1 MQAYEI
7 HEAFGLENLRLVSRA
22 HEAVGAHDVR
32 VQLRA
37 VSLNYRDVLTVQ
49 GLYNP
54 KQRLPLV
61 PCSDGAGV
69 VKEIGSEVTRFKV
82 GDRVIPN
89 FAQRWLSG
97 APQVSKIRP
106 TLGGPLD
113 GTLRTEAV
121 FNEQGLVAM
130 PSHLSFEE
138 AATLPCA
145 ALTAWS
151 ALSQVNLQ
159 SGETLLIQ
167 GTGGV
172 AIFALQFAKL
182 RGARVVITSKS
193 EEKLAR
199 AKTLGADITINYMAV
214 PTWGRAARD
223 VTRGEGVDAVLE
235 VGGGETLEQSIQALK
250 PGGSIALIGVLS
262 GTHTSLSL
270 TPILMQNLRIQ
281 GVLVG
286 HREQFEAMN
295 RAIELHAL
303 RPVIGETH
311 AFSNAIDAF
320 ERMMQGAH
328 FGKIVIAIP
337 AND

>member
-7 HEAFGLENLRLVSRA
+7 QGAFGLENLRRVNRVQESL
-22 HEAVGAHDVR
+22 GARDVR

-37 VSLNYRDVLTVQ
+37 ASLNYRDVLTVQ

-61 PCSDGAGV
+61 PCSDGAGI

-89 FAQRWLSG
+89 FAQTWLSG
-97 APQVSKIRP
+97 APQISKIRQ

-121 FNEQGLVAM
+121 FNEQGLVAI
-130 PSHLSFEE
+130 PTHLSFEE

-159 SGETLLIQ
+159 SGETLLVQ

-182 RGARVVITSKS
+182 RGARVIITSQS

-199 AKTLGADITINYMAV
+199 AKSLGADATINYKAT
-214 PTWGRAARD
+214 PTWGKSAREI
-223 VTRGEGVDAVLE
+223 TRGEGVDAVLE
-235 VGGGETLEQSIQALK
+235 VGGGETLTQSIQALK
-250 PGGSIALIGVLS
+250 PGGAIALIGVLS
-262 GTHTSLSL
+262 GTQTTLNL

-286 HREQFEAMN
+286 HREQLEAMN
-295 RAIELHAL
+295 RAIETNSL
-303 RPVIGETH
+303 RPIIGETH
-311 AFSNAIDAF
+311 AFDDAHAAF

-337 AND
+337 ASD

>member
-7 HEAFGLENLRLVSRA
+7 HGAFGLENLRLVSRA
-22 HEAVGAHDVR
+22 QEAVGAHDVR

-97 APQVSKIRP
+97 APQVSKIRQ

-113 GTLRTEAV
+113 GTLRAEAV

-130 PSHLSFEE
+130 PAHLSFEE

-182 RGARVVITSKS
+182 RGARVILTSKS

-199 AKTLGADITINYMAV
+199 AMVLGADATINYAAI
-214 PTWGRAARD
+214 PTWGKSAREL
-223 VTRGEGVDAVLE
+223 TCGEGVDAVLE
-235 VGGGETLEQSIQALK
+235 VGGGETLEQSVLALK

-262 GTHTSLSL
+262 GTRSSLSL

-295 RAIELHAL
+295 RAIELHTL

-311 AFSNAIDAF
+311 AFSDAHGAF
-320 ERMMQGAH
+320 KRMMLGAH